1 MPELAALFL
10 DSHGSF
16 HLSPKNPAAISNCEE
31 PTGVKGAAGA
41 LGRVEDAA
49 DVCGAGGG
57 RGRRRG
63 KRGAGRVGC

>member
-1 MPELAALFL
+1 MRYLT
-10 DSHGSF
+10 
-16 HLSPKNPAAISNCEE
+16 KE

-57 RGRRRG
+57 GGRRRG
-63 KRGAGRVGC
+63 ERGAGRVGCRGGAALCLAVGDAAVADLARLVL